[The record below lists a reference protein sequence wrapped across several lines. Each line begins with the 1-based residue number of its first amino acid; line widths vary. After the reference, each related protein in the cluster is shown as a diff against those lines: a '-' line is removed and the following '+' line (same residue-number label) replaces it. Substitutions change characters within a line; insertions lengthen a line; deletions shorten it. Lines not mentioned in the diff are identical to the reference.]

1 MSRLAA
7 VLTSAARHEVERRS
21 FIEYGVVTSVFDS
34 GDDAQSATV
43 QLRDSGEVLPRVPV
57 AVAVTGLAALPRIG
71 DVVLVAF
78 PGAQL
83 ASPVVIAQ
91 AYSDARRPPAATADQ
106 VRLVWPGDTD
116 DAEGAAV
123 ELVIQAGDNGRE
135 LRLGLGGDDDAT
147 LTLSPGQIE
156 LASGGVGVRLGHG
169 SASDGTIEMVAGGTR
184 IQLGQDGDL
193 TIASATKVSISAPQI
208 ELEAD
213 VSVKIQGQT
222 LELN

>member
-7 VLTSAARHEVERRS
+7 VLASAARHEVERLS
-21 FIEYGVVTSVFDS
+21 FVEYAVVTSVFDS

-43 QLRDSGEVLPRVPV
+43 QLRDTGEVLPRVPV
-57 AVAVTGLAALPRIG
+57 AVPITGLAALPRVG

-91 AYSDARRPPAATADQ
+91 VYSDARRPPTATTDQ

-123 ELVIQAGDNGRE
+123 DVVIQAGDSGRE

-147 LTLSPGQIE
+147 MTLRPGRIE
-156 LASGGVGVRLGHG
+156 LTSGGVGVRLGHG
-169 SASDGTIEMVAGGTR
+169 SASDGTVEIAAGGTSVE
-184 IQLGQDGDL
+184 IGQDGDL
-193 TIASATKVSISAPQI
+193 RITSATKISISAPQI

-213 VSVKIQGQT
+213 VSIKLQGQT

>member
-7 VLTSAARHEVERRS
+7 ALTSAARYEVERRS
-21 FIEYGVVTSVFDS
+21 FVEYAVVTSVFDS

-43 QLRDSGEVLPRVPV
+43 RLRDTGEVLPRVPV
-57 AVAVTGLAALPRIG
+57 AVPITGFAALPRVG

-91 AYSDARRPPAATADQ
+91 AYSDARRPPTATADQ

-116 DAEGAAV
+116 DAEGEAV
-123 ELVIQAGDNGRE
+123 DVVIQAGDGGRE

-147 LTLSPGQIE
+147 ITLSSGLVE
-156 LASGGVGVRLGHG
+156 LTSGGVALRLGHG
-169 SASDGTIEMVAGGTR
+169 SASDGTVEIEAGGTS
-184 IQLGQDGDL
+184 IQIGQDGDL
-193 TIASATKVSISAPQI
+193 AIASATKISLSAPQI
-208 ELEAD
+208 ELDAD
-213 VSVKIQGQT
+213 VSIKLQGQT